1 MDRPT
6 NPMKTRDI
14 TTVNESIALKT
25 AFLNL
30 RCWFFGLLLPF
41 AGNIVA
47 QTPSADTAEVQA
59 AVESFHRAL
68 IQGERAAALTLLS
81 SDALI
86 LEGGESQTRAEYER
100 HHLAEDITF
109 VSATKTERSPITIKR
124 EGNVAW
130 ATATSKTTRIFH
142 GRKIGNT
149 AAMFSS
155 DRSVHCAFELCPT
168 PMASASI
175 QSFILA
181 AYYSFAGEPSP
192 CLRLQFFENENEN
205 EPL

>member
-6 NPMKTRDI
+6 NPMNTRDI

-100 HHLAEDITF
+100 HHLAEDIAF
-109 VSATKTERSPITIKR
+109 VGATKTERSPITIKR

-130 ATATSKTTRIFH
+130 ATATSKTTGIFH
-142 GRKIGNT
+142 GRKID
-149 AAMFSS
+149 SS
-155 DRSVHCAFELCPT
+155 GVELMVVT
-168 PMASASI
+168 KDSAGWRIRAIHWS
-175 QSFILA
+175 SHEA
-181 AYYSFAGEPSP
+181 K
-192 CLRLQFFENENEN
+192 RDN
-205 EPL
+205 